1 MAVDWTGY
9 KLAPDF
15 SGLAQGLAQYGANK
29 RQQAQF
35 DAELDYK
42 NRALAADTEAK
53 RQAMLGGVNKFAP
66 SVSYG
71 QNLYK
76 GNDNGIYRP
85 VYMTDRNTM
94 ETTTSYINEITGQPV
109 DPNDVPSLGLKMTTS
124 GLTVG
129 AEQVEQISAEE
140 RARQAEKTRAE
151 EDRLKNAQTI
161 KLATEPSMQKSIEAA
176 KVEGKALGEDAYVFG
191 DIDARMPILY
201 DTVAR
206 LGKLSK
212 TATYTTFGKG
222 KDEVIKQL
230 GFTTTEGADAR
241 GNYIAIIDNEVL
253 PLLRSTFGAAFT
265 VEEGNR
271 LRNTLGDPDSSPSQ
285 KQATLDAFIKSKE
298 NQVRMLGSKLGFNPK
313 NIAPTAPT
321 QGAQPNQA
329 QLDYEAK
336 KKALGL

>member
-29 RQQAQF
+29 RQSAQF
-35 DAELDYK
+35 EQEMDYK
-42 NRALAADTEAK
+42 NRALAADEAYK
-53 RQAMLGGVNKFAP
+53 QASLSGMANKFAP

-76 GNDNGIYRP
+76 GKDDGIYRP
-85 VYMTDRNTM
+85 VYLTDRNTNQ
-94 ETTTSYINEITGQPV
+94 TTTQYINEITGQPV

-129 AEQVEQISAEE
+129 AEQVAQISKEE
-140 RARQAEKTRAE
+140 QARQEAKTRAE
-151 EDRLKNAQTI
+151 QERLKNAQTI
-161 KLATEPSMQKSIEAA
+161 KLATEPSMQKAIEAA
-176 KVEGKALGEDAYVFG
+176 KAEGKALGEDAYVFG
-191 DIDARMPILY
+191 DLDARLPILY
-201 DTVAR
+201 ETTQR
-206 LGKLSK
+206 LGALSK
-212 TATYTTFGKG
+212 NATYTAGG
-222 KDEVIKQL
+222 QLRDELIKQS
-230 GFTTTEGADAR
+230 GFKTTEGADAR

-271 LRNTLGDPDSSPSQ
+271 LRNTLGDPDSSPTQ

-298 NQVRMLGSKLGFNPK
+298 NQVRMLGTKLGFTPK
-313 NIAPTAPT
+313 NIAP
-321 QGAQPNQA
+321 QGAPQTQPNQA

>member
-9 KLAPDF
+9 RLAPDL
-15 SGLAQGLAQYGANK
+15 SGLAQGIAAYGANK
-29 RQQAQF
+29 QQAAQF
-35 DAELDYK
+35 QQEMDYK
-42 NRALAADTEAK
+42 NRALANEQAKLGRGAQYARDIKQLPFVLGERDEQGNKKTLYTAYESYSRSNPEDVVRYYVDETTGARIPAESMAGAKLEPTTLDLWNAEAK
-53 RQAMLGGVNKFAP
+53 TTAKAAEAKAVGEVE
-66 SVSYG
+66 V
-71 QNLYK
+71 
-76 GNDNGIYRP
+76 GI
-85 VYMTDRNTM
+85 
-94 ETTTSYINEITGQPV
+94 EGKKLAAKQ
-109 DPNDVPSLGLKMTTS
+109 
-124 GLTVG
+124 
-129 AEQVEQISAEE
+129 QV
-140 RARQAEKTRAE
+140 
-151 EDRLKNAQTI
+151 
-161 KLATEPSMQKSIEAA
+161 KLATEASIA
-176 KVEGKALGEDAYVFG
+176 KAVEQAKAEGKALGEDAYVYG
-191 DIDARMPILY
+191 DLDARMPILY

-313 NIAPTAPT
+313 NIAPQTAPA
-321 QGAQPNQA
+321 QGAQPNVIDFGS
-329 QLDYEAK
+329 LK
-336 KKALGL
+336 